1 MISSSINHIDHLNI
15 IESAITRM
23 AGNSLQIKCWSL
35 AIVSAAIVLSR
46 SVIIVACV
54 LPVMLFCYLDV
65 NYLSLEKAYRN
76 LYDEVR
82 QKDDSEIDFSM
93 HFTPVPKKDSFK
105 SWSVWPF
112 YLSMVAL
119 LVLVSVINYLW

>member
-1 MISSSINHIDHLNI
+1 
-15 IESAITRM
+15 
-23 AGNSLQIKCWSL
+23 
-35 AIVSAAIVLSR
+35 
-46 SVIIVACV
+46 
-54 LPVMLFCYLDV
+54 MLFCCLDV

-82 QKDDSEIDFSM
+82 QKDESEIDFSM
-93 HFTPVPKKDSFK
+93 RFTPVPKKDSFK

>member
-1 MISSSINHIDHLNI
+1 MSDKVDHLNI

-23 AGNSLQIKCWSL
+23 AGNSLQIKCWCL

-82 QKDDSEIDFSM
+82 QKDESEIDFSM
-93 HFTPVPKKDSFK
+93 RFTPVPKIISFK

-112 YLSMVAL
+112 YLSMAVL
-119 LVLVSVINYLW
+119 LIAVSLINYLW

>member
-1 MISSSINHIDHLNI
+1 M
-15 IESAITRM
+15 
-23 AGNSLQIKCWSL
+23 
-35 AIVSAAIVLSR
+35 SAAIVLSR

-82 QKDDSEIDFSM
+82 LKDDSEIDFSM
-93 HFTPVPKKDSFK
+93 HFTPVPKKDSFS

-119 LVLVSVINYLW
+119 LVSVSVINFLW

>member
-1 MISSSINHIDHLNI
+1 MSDKIDHLNI
-15 IESAITRM
+15 IESVITRM
-23 AGNSLQIKCWSL
+23 AGTSLQIKCWSL

-46 SVIIVACV
+46 SAIIVACV

-82 QKDDSEIDFSM
+82 LKDDSEIDFSM
-93 HFTPVPKKDSFK
+93 HFTPVPKKDSFR

-119 LVLVSVINYLW
+119 LVSVSVINYLW